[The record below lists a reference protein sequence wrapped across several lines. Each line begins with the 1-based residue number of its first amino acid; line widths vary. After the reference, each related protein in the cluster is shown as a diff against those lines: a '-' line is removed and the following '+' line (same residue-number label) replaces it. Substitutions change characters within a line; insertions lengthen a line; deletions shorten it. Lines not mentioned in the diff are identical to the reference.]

1 MKSNG
6 SGRSVSCIKPR
17 RCAWSRVH
25 YQQHRRSKP
34 GWRSARINASRMIA
48 GYMSTDI
55 PGRKSFAS
63 HMQGR
68 LAEQTQTEV
77 EESAKA
83 RAALGST
90 GAVLSEALD

>member
-1 MKSNG
+1 
-6 SGRSVSCIKPR
+6 
-17 RCAWSRVH
+17 
-25 YQQHRRSKP
+25 
-34 GWRSARINASRMIA
+34 MIA

-68 LAEQTQTEV
+68 LAEQTQTAV

-83 RAALGST
+83 GARFGLGGT
-90 GAVLSEALD
+90 VLSESCDASHSPL